1 MGQMSRENAGD
12 FHFVAGAT
20 ISLAFIQPPWTFRR
34 PSSALMIF
42 PSPLLNIWFP
52 FQKESV

>member
-12 FHFVAGAT
+12 FHFVVGAT